1 LHWGNDDPVFP
12 ATSIAVGASK
22 QFEVTGIDRKHWST
36 TSPIRTIFRDAFV
49 SADLAY
55 FNPHSFRDTLVH
67 LGMNDRLS
75 PEQMK
80 AISQNIGHDN
90 VLTTLT
96 SYGEVSYQR
105 QGEIIRGLATP
116 QQAMQSGA
124 DEIAEAVFKKL
135 RDSGVTM

>member
-1 LHWGNDDPVFP
+1 MAKKQRFGINSATVLVASMSGAVSDAVP
-12 ATSIAVGASK
+12 A
-22 QFEVTGIDRKHWST
+22 Q
-36 TSPIRTIFRDAFV
+36 
-49 SADLAY
+49 L
-55 FNPHSFRDTLVH
+55 RDTLVH

-116 QQAMQSGA
+116 QKAKLTGA
-124 DEIAEAVFKKL
+124 DEIAEAVFKKF

>member
-1 LHWGNDDPVFP
+1 VGWPLPNTGLVEERLHHFH
-12 ATSIAVGASK
+12 
-22 QFEVTGIDRKHWST
+22 EVLS
-36 TSPIRTIFRDAFV
+36 
-49 SADLAY
+49 
-55 FNPHSFRDTLVH
+55 DTLVH

-80 AISQNIGHDN
+80 AISQNIGHGH

-116 QQAMQSGA
+116 QQAVQLGVSELA
-124 DEIAEAVFKKL
+124 KAIAQEL
-135 RDSGVTM
+135 RTNI

>member
-1 LHWGNDDPVFP
+1 MGQLKKRPRRFH
-12 ATSIAVGASK
+12 
-22 QFEVTGIDRKHWST
+22 EVLS
-36 TSPIRTIFRDAFV
+36 
-49 SADLAY
+49 
-55 FNPHSFRDTLVH
+55 DTLVH

-105 QGEIIRGLATP
+105 QGEIIKGLATP
-116 QQAMQSGA
+116 QQENSPMNVSELAKALAHEMRNTGH
-124 DEIAEAVFKKL
+124 
-135 RDSGVTM
+135 